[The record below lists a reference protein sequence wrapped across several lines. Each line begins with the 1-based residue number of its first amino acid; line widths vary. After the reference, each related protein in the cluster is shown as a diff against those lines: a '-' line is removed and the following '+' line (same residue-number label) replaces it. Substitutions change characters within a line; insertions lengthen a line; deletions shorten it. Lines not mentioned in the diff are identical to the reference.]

1 MPHLLVVLMTREE
14 ERDEV
19 VRKLL
24 IYTPVLGN
32 QEKHIYY
39 VMRAEDM
46 HVVWGNCTSGTR
58 MFFCSQKE
66 NKAINQNIFNKEMK

>member
-58 MFFCSQKE
+58 MFFLFSKRKQSHKP
-66 NKAINQNIFNKEMK
+66 KYFQ

>member
-1 MPHLLVVLMTREE
+1 MIFPMLSFVFSISHLLVVLMTREE

-24 IYTPVLGN
+24 ICTPIWEN

-39 VMRAEDM
+39 VMRAKNM
-46 HVVWGNCTSGTR
+46 HVV
-58 MFFCSQKE
+58 
-66 NKAINQNIFNKEMK
+66 

>member
-1 MPHLLVVLMTREE
+1 MLSFVFSISHLLVVLMTREE

-24 IYTPVLGN
+24 ICTPIWEN

-39 VMRAEDM
+39 VMRAKNM
-46 HVVWGNCTSGTR
+46 HVV
-58 MFFCSQKE
+58 
-66 NKAINQNIFNKEMK
+66 